1 MGSQRCYGSGCCCG
15 LRNLRDPL
23 WLPSRSTSLPTTKL
37 TSSRSPPSS
46 GKQSKKLVVDKKIAQ
61 VKGVG
66 ASGRFKAVKAEKPKV
81 KKVKKPKKKVAKK
94 AKKPAA
100 KKSPKKAAK
109 KAKTPKK
116 AVAKSQEG
124 QDPQEGRQARS
135 RQARSQEGRS

>member
-46 GKQSKKLVVDKKIAQ
+46 GKQSKKLVADKKITQ

-66 ASGRFKAVKAEKPKV
+66 ASGRFKANKVEKPKV
-81 KKVKKPKKKVAKK
+81 KKVKKP
-94 AKKPAA
+94 AA
-100 KKSPKKAAK
+100 QKSPKKAAK

-116 AVAKSQEG
+116 VKKAKT
-124 QDPQEGRQARS
+124 
-135 RQARSQEGRS
+135 